1 MKRNWIDQ
9 AKCSNMDPLRFDLLD
24 RRIYRSEA
32 TAAEAKRLCSGC
44 EVVQACAAE
53 AISDTGYKLQ
63 TTTRA
68 GVWVPDQ
75 GDKNHRAV
83 MEKLVSISKGRI
95 PC

>member
-9 AKCSNMDPLRFDLLD
+9 AKCRDMDPLRFDLLD
-24 RRIYRSEA
+24 RRIYGSASEA
-32 TAAEAKRLCSGC
+32 EAQRLCSGC

-53 AISDTGYKLQ
+53 AISDIGYRLQ

-68 GVWVPDQ
+68 GVWVPDTAS
-75 GDKNHRAV
+75 KEHRAA
-83 MEKLVSISKGRI
+83 MEKLVSIAKGKT